1 MTTLARPQWRISSYS
16 SAGENCVE
24 VAPVPDRVLVR
35 DTKQR
40 EGSVIEFNRPVWTR
54 FVSEVGHG

>member
-24 VAPVPDRVLVR
+24 VALVPDRMLVR
-35 DTKQR
+35 DSKHR
-40 EGSVIEFNRPVWTR
+40 ESGLIAFNRPVWTK
-54 FVSEVGHG
+54 FITEVGHG